1 MCLKACPL
9 SDEHV
14 IPESLAGRLVVA
26 FLCRDCN
33 SSLGH
38 RYEHAVRTDPTV
50 RLLVNNLREK
60 IPSIAAEM
68 VENQFHIAVGAGDGS
83 RKGLVKNGE
92 FHVASTREPD
102 GSLIQ
107 TTSEARKTIARML
120 RKEGYM
126 PQFVEDALAR
136 LSDAPK
142 NVPVRLTPTMSVV
155 EWEVTGL
162 KMALT
167 GPLIHP
173 VVPVKTA
180 FEFLALHLGGSV
192 YELSPPLEEA
202 RRILTGGELD
212 PQWISVERLEAPS
225 AHPFHGIAFEGNRPH
240 AQVQLRL
247 FGKLAFRVHFRRLAV
262 GGPRFQ
268 YTHDLET
275 AKEFVSQLP
284 SQEEACPTSA

>member
-1 MCLKACPL
+1 M
-9 SDEHV
+9 
-14 IPESLAGRLVVA
+14 R
-26 FLCRDCN
+26 R
-33 SSLGH
+33 
-38 RYEHAVRTDPTV
+38 DPTV
-50 RLLVNNLREK
+50 RQLVNELREK

-68 VENQFHIAVGAGDGS
+68 VENQFHIAVGPGDGR

-92 FHVASTREPD
+92 FHVASTREAD

-107 TTSEARKTIARML
+107 TTPEARKTMSRML
-120 RKEGYM
+120 QKEGYG
-126 PQFVEDALAR
+126 PQFVEEALAR
-136 LSDAPK
+136 LNEAPK
-142 NVPVRLTPTMSVV
+142 NVPVQLTPTLSVV

-167 GPLIHP
+167 GPLIDP

-192 YELSPPLEEA
+192 YEPSPPLEET
-202 RRILTGGELD
+202 RRILAGGEPD

-240 AQVQLRL
+240 SQVQLRL
-247 FGKLAFRVHFRRLAV
+247 FGKLAFRVRFRRLAV

-275 AKEFVSQLP
+275 GQEFVSQVP
-284 SQEEACPTSA
+284 SQEEECPASA